1 MSDNKFQSILYSV
14 GVFRHYCGY
23 SYLMEAAQLA
33 AENPERLHS
42 IQKEIYFPVAKKFHT
57 NVHNV
62 EKDIRTVRDILMRNG
77 GDKLLTEMTGF
88 PRWSGKKPY
97 PKELIGILAECMKE
111 QNAHK

>member
-1 MSDNKFQSILYSV
+1 MSENNFQTILYSA

-23 SYLMEAAQLA
+23 SYLCEAARLA

-57 NVHNV
+57 NIHNV
-62 EKDIRTVRDILMRNG
+62 EKDIRTVRDILMKNG
-77 GDKLLTEMTGF
+77 GDKILTDMTGF
-88 PRWSGKKPY
+88 PSWSGKKPY

-111 QNAHK
+111 HPIK